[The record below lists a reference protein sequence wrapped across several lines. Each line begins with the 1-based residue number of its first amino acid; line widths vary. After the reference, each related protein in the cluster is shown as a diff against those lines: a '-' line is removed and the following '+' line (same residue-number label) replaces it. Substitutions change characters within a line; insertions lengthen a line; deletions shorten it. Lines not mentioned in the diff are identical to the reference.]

1 MRRAQVKAAMSAS
14 ASTKFGVER
23 EIFIAAAPETVFRF
37 LIEPAFM
44 AQWFGHEHTLDP
56 RPGGLFRVEV
66 SAGAVASGHYIEVA
80 AHRRV
85 AFTWGWEGRSDL
97 PPGQSLVEIEL
108 VPQDGGTL
116 VRLRHTGLPAAS
128 PFGHGEHAKQWMH
141 YLAQLERQCA
151 MTTMHAGR
159 NS

>member
-1 MRRAQVKAAMSAS
+1 MNAS
-14 ASTKFGVER
+14 ATTKFSVER
-23 EIFIAAAPETVFRF
+23 EIFIAASPETVFRF

-44 AQWFGHEHTLDP
+44 AQWFGREHTLDP

-66 SAGAVASGHYIEVA
+66 SAGVVASGHYIEVA
-80 AHRRV
+80 APRRV

-108 VPQDGGTL
+108 VPQGGGTL
-116 VRLRHTGLPAAS
+116 VRLRHSGLPLAARP
-128 PFGHGEHAKQWMH
+128 PFGPEGHAKQWTH

-159 NS
+159 TS

>member
-1 MRRAQVKAAMSAS
+1 MNASAS
-14 ASTKFGVER
+14 AKLGVER
-23 EIFIAAAPETVFRF
+23 EIFIAASPETVFRF

-44 AQWFGHEHTLDP
+44 AQWFGREHTLDP

-108 VPQDGGTL
+108 VPQEGGTL
-116 VRLRHTGLPAAS
+116 VRLRHSGLPAARP
-128 PFGHGEHAKQWMH
+128 PFGPEGHAKQWTH

-151 MTTMHAGR
+151 MTTMHVGR
-159 NS
+159 TS